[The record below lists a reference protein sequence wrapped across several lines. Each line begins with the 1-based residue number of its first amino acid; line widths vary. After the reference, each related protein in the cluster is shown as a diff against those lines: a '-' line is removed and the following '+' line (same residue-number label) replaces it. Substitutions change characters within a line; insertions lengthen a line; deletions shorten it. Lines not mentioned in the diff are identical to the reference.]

1 MNQAQRAYNSYDK
14 TSIMLKANENLYHQR
29 NLMLIKNRK
38 SQYSSKPPKGIHNK
52 KEDLSKFFFILKQC
66 VSSKFK
72 KKINFYFQ
80 VSSFQILFYYMA

>member
-38 SQYSSKPPKGIHNK
+38 SQYSSKPPKGIHNQ
-52 KEDLSKFFFILKQC
+52 KEDLSNFIFYNRKQC
-66 VSSKFK
+66 VNSKFK
-72 KKINFYFQ
+72 KKTNFYFLSLRTSVLVQ
-80 VSSFQILFYYMA
+80 

>member
-38 SQYSSKPPKGIHNK
+38 SHNQ
-52 KEDLSKFFFILKQC
+52 KEELSKF
-66 VSSKFK
+66 
-72 KKINFYFQ
+72 
-80 VSSFQILFYYMA
+80 LFLF

>member
-38 SQYSSKPPKGIHNK
+38 S
-52 KEDLSKFFFILKQC
+52 
-66 VSSKFK
+66 
-72 KKINFYFQ
+72 
-80 VSSFQILFYYMA
+80 

>member
-38 SQYSSKPPKGIHNK
+38 SQYNLKPPKGIHNQK
-52 KEDLSKFFFILKQC
+52 DLSNFIFYNRKQC
-66 VSSKFK
+66 VNSKFK
-72 KKINFYFQ
+72 KKTNSY
-80 VSSFQILFYYMA
+80 LA

>member
-38 SQYSSKPPKGIHNK
+38 SQYSSKPPKGIHNQ
-52 KEDLSKFFFILKQC
+52 KEDLSKFLFLFSNSASVHNSKRKSIFI
-66 VSSKFK
+66 FK
-72 KKINFYFQ
+72 
-80 VSSFQILFYYMA
+80 A

>member
-38 SQYSSKPPKGIHNK
+38 SQYSSKPPKGIHNQ
-52 KEDLSKFFFILKQC
+52 KEDLSKLKQC

-80 VSSFQILFYYMA
+80 SLRT